1 MRWLSAL
8 CMAFLAGAALAQAD
22 VGLVNQV
29 SGNVTYTS
37 GKDTAAHGLQAY
49 GRVRHGDK
57 ITLPAGA
64 ELKISYFAGNRQEV
78 WKGPSSFVA
87 ATDGGEV
94 LKGNKPTVTQLP
106 AIVSQKLARIPELMG
121 TSRIGGIVVRS
132 LAVRPD
138 AAQREKEVA
147 DAMSAYEAMRTK
159 SAESDI
165 TPELFLISVLIDN
178 EMYSDVKWVAQE
190 LIKRQP
196 NNEEYRKFASW
207 AESQRAQQ

>member
-1 MRWLSAL
+1 MKLIASIFGML
-8 CMAFLAGAALAQAD
+8 LAGAVFAQAD

-29 SGNVTYTS
+29 AGGVTYTS
-37 GKDTAAHGLQAY
+37 GKDAASHGIQAY

-64 ELKISYFAGNRQEV
+64 ELKISYFSGNRQET
-78 WKGPSSFVA
+78 WKGPATFVA
-87 ATDGGEV
+87 TTGGGEL
-94 LKGNKPTVTQLP
+94 LKGSKPEVGQLP
-106 AIVSQKLARIPELMG
+106 AVVSQKLARIPELMG
-121 TSRIGGIVVRS
+121 TSRIGGIVVRA

-147 DAMSAYEAMRTK
+147 DAMSAYEGMRAK

-196 NNEEYRKFASW
+196 DNEEYRKFAAW
-207 AESQRAQQ
+207 AQAQKSTQ

>member
-1 MRWLSAL
+1 MRLFIAL
-8 CMAFLAGAALAQAD
+8 LGALLAGTVFAQAD

-29 SGNVTYTS
+29 GGAVTYTS
-37 GKDTAAHGLQAY
+37 GKEASAHGLQAY

-57 ITLPAGA
+57 ITIPAGGD
-64 ELKISYFAGNRQEV
+64 LKISYFTGNRQEV
-78 WKGPSSFVA
+78 WKGPASFVA
-87 ATDGGEV
+87 TTDGGEL
-94 LKGNKPTVTQLP
+94 LKGNKPQVTQLP

-132 LAVRPD
+132 LAVRQD

-147 DAMSAYEAMRTK
+147 DAMAAYEAMRTK

-196 NNEEYRKFASW
+196 NNEEYRKFAGW
-207 AESQRAQQ
+207 ATAQHAQ